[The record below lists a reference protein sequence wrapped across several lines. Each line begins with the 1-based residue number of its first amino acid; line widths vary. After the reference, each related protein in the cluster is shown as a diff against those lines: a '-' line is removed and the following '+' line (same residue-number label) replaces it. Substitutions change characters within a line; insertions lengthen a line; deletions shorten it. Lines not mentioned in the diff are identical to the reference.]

1 MKAFYIIKKEGVL
14 CVLLFCFLSVPT
26 FAQFYSSGQEPS
38 SQKWHQ
44 LQTKDISL
52 VFPAGH
58 EITAKKFA
66 ALLQNNILA
75 SSQNMGIKPK
85 PIPVWLHMQSLYS
98 NGFVAW
104 APDRMEIYSVPP
116 QDSYAQ
122 QWLPQLAVHEYR
134 HVVQL
139 NALNQG
145 FTKGLS
151 YVFGQQATGAVLGLY
166 LPMWFMEGDAVSN
179 ETALT
184 EAGRGRQPTFEKYL
198 RTQLLQ
204 TGTYSYAKASFG
216 SYRDF
221 VPNRYEL
228 GYYLVAQAYKDYGNN
243 FWGEVVRNVA
253 RNPWQITPFSR
264 GIKQQSRKNKWQ
276 WYQSTMD
283 TLKAEWQ
290 KGLIKT
296 DSAKGHRIET
306 KKNFY
311 TNITKAV
318 TTSDGALM
326 ALFRPKAETDFI
338 GKIHKDGSVQKIFQ
352 PGYYL
357 PDHVSLTED
366 YFLYAEIIPDL
377 RWSNRSYSRIVL
389 YDFSTARK
397 TALTGK
403 GRWYSPSLSADKQ
416 KLLSIRVDEN
426 SKSAVHIHNLE
437 NKKSRDFYPPA
448 SMEIS
453 EPICSGELVYLFAVS
468 EKGKGIMALNPKN
481 GQWNEILPMGKY
493 NLSHLSAYEDQLI
506 FTASFTGQDQIYSYN
521 LKTKKLYQLTQEA
534 FAADFG
540 TIKNDSLVY
549 SRYTKNGFSP
559 EILSIDKNTR
569 KDAKLAVPHFPLAE
583 AISAQR
589 PVKFSNDTVLHEE
602 YRISRYRKL
611 PHLFDFH
618 SWGPISVNAG
628 SYEVKPGFSVQSQNI
643 LSTSFFS
650 AGYEYEINDE
660 YGIWFAD
667 YTYKGWYPELS
678 LRAEYSRP
686 SRKLEYEG
694 NYYNY
699 IWNQYSLES
708 KAALPFN
715 LSRGR
720 YGRFL
725 QLETGYNYTLF
736 DDAASSQLL
745 RGRQEYHILDYRL
758 YFSNLRRKTELDM
771 YTRFGQAL
779 DLNLRTLP
787 FHEGGGSLYAAES
800 YFYLPSF
807 VRHHGLGLYAAYQ
820 QRNSHGDIFSSLIS
834 YPRGIIGQRNEKLW
848 SFRLNYKMPLAY
860 PDWTINGLLYLKRLK
875 ATFFFDYARGFNDQQ
890 WQEYK
895 TCGAELSADLHLF
908 EMIAPMDVGLRS
920 IYLPEAK
927 NWRFEFL
934 LRIDFVSL
942 Y

>member
-1 MKAFYIIKKEGVL
+1 MSI
-14 CVLLFCFLSVPT
+14 LLFCFLSAPAL
-26 FAQFYSSGQEPS
+26 AQFYSSGQEPA
-38 SQKWHQ
+38 SQKWYQ
-44 LQTKDISL
+44 LQTQNISV

-58 EITAKKFA
+58 ETTAKKFA
-66 ALLQNNILA
+66 ALLQNNISA
-75 SSQNMGIKPK
+75 SSQNMGIVPK
-85 PIPVWLHMQSLYS
+85 PIPVWLHMHSLYS

-184 EAGRGRQPTFEKYL
+184 KAGRGRQPAFEKYL
-198 RTQLLQ
+198 KTQLLRE
-204 TGTYSYAKASFG
+204 GLFSYAKATFG

-228 GYYLVAQAYKDYGNN
+228 GYYLVAQAYKDYGTD
-243 FWGEVVRNVA
+243 FWKHVVQNVA

-264 GIKQQSRKNKWQ
+264 GIKQQSEKNKWQ
-276 WYQSTMD
+276 WYQGTMD
-283 TLKAEWQ
+283 TLKADWQ
-290 KGLIKT
+290 KEGFEPDSLDQHRIKT
-296 DSAKGHRIET
+296 E
-306 KKNFY
+306 KKFY
-311 TNITKAV
+311 CNITKPV
-318 TTSDGALM
+318 ITSDGAIM
-326 ALFRPKAETDFI
+326 ALFRPKAEIDFI
-338 GKIHKDGSVQKIFQ
+338 GKIPKDGSVQKIFR

-366 YFLYAEIIPDL
+366 YFLYAEIVPDL

-389 YDFSTARK
+389 YNFSTERK
-397 TALTGK
+397 TALTAK
-403 GRWYSPSLSADKQ
+403 GRWYSPSLSADRK
-416 KLLSIRVDEN
+416 KLLAIRLDEN
-426 SKSAVHIHNLE
+426 SKSALHIRHLKE
-437 NKKSRDFYPPA
+437 EKAQDFYPPH
-448 SMEIS
+448 SLEIS
-453 EPICSGELVYLFAVS
+453 EPVCLEKLVYLFAVS
-468 EKGKGIMALNPKN
+468 EKGKGIMALNPEN
-481 GQWNEILPMGKY
+481 GHWNVIIPFGKY
-493 NLSHLSAYEDQLI
+493 NLSHLSADENQLV
-506 FTASFTGQDQIYSYN
+506 FTASFNGLDQVYSYH
-521 LKTKKLYQLTQEA
+521 LKTKKLYQLTQEP

-540 TIKNDSLVY
+540 TIKNDSLIY
-549 SRYTKNGFSP
+549 SGYTKNGFSP
-559 EILSIDKNTR
+559 IILSVAKNTL
-569 KDAKLAVPHFPLAE
+569 KEAKASVPNFPLAE
-583 AISAQR
+583 AISDQR
-589 PVKFSNDTVLHEE
+589 PLKFSNDTVLHEE
-602 YRISRYRKL
+602 YRISRYRKF

-618 SWGPISVNAG
+618 SWGPISVDAG
-628 SYEVKPGFSVQSQNI
+628 SYEVKPGFSVQSQNL

-694 NYYNY
+694 NYYDC

-708 KAALPFN
+708 KAALPFH

-758 YFSNLRRKTELDM
+758 YFSNLRKKTELDM
-771 YTRFGQAL
+771 YARFGQVL

-800 YFYLPSF
+800 YFYLPALA
-807 VRHHGLGLYAAYQ
+807 RHHGLGLYAAYQ
-820 QRNSHGDIFSSLIS
+820 QRNSNGDIFSSVVS
-834 YPRGIIGQRNEKLW
+834 YPRGISGQRNEKLW
-848 SFRLNYKMPLAY
+848 SFHLNYKMPLAY

-875 ATFFFDYARGFNDQQ
+875 ATFFFDYARGFDADQ
-890 WQEYK
+890 WHEYK
-895 TCGAELSADLHLF
+895 TIGAELNADLHLF